1 MGKIHKPGIFYGYVI
16 VVVSILLFFIIHGLS
31 ASYGVFFKSLQSEFG
46 CSRTVISAAHSVA
59 FILTGLVSI
68 PAGRLTDSV
77 GPRVVVAVGG
87 IILALGY
94 MLMSQASATWQ
105 LFLFYG
111 LIVGSSVSV
120 ANVPLLTTL
129 SRWFI
134 GRRGLMT
141 GIVKTGTGLG
151 ILGMPLLA
159 SHLITSY
166 GWRTSYLVLAAIALV
181 GVLPLA
187 QFLRRDPGQKG
198 LKPYGDDQSNSNTSH
213 LPLGGLTLR
222 KAVRTRQYWTVAA
235 VCFLFW
241 YCMHSVMVHIVPHAM
256 DIGYS
261 PVRAASIISVIGGVS
276 ILGRVII
283 AGSSDRI
290 GSRKAMMICSLILA
304 ISLSLLYFTR
314 ELWQLYLFAAIYG
327 FSHGGFAAMVSPL
340 VAELFGTRFHGSLYG
355 VITFCGT
362 GGGAIGP
369 LIAGRIYDVSASYQ
383 PAFLI
388 LIAAS
393 IIALILAIS
402 LKPVEISSE

>member
-1 MGKIHKPGIFYGYVI
+1 MERSHKPRIFYGYVI

-31 ASYGVFFKSLQSEFG
+31 ASYGVFFKSLQSEYG

-59 FILTGLVSI
+59 FILTGLISI
-68 PAGRLTDSV
+68 PAGRLTDSI
-77 GPRVVVAVGG
+77 GPRVVVAIGG
-87 IILALGY
+87 ITLSLGY
-94 MLMSQASATWQ
+94 VLMSQTSATWQ
-105 LFLFYG
+105 LFLVYG

-129 SRWFI
+129 SKWFI

-141 GIVKTGTGLG
+141 GIVKAGTGLG
-151 ILGMPLLA
+151 ILGMPLIA

-187 QFLRRDPGQKG
+187 QFLRRDPEQKG
-198 LKPYGDDQSNSNTSH
+198 LKPYGIDASTSNISR
-213 LPLGGLTLR
+213 LPFGGLTLG

-235 VCFLFW
+235 ICFLFW

-290 GSRKAMMICSLILA
+290 GSRRAMIICSLILV

-369 LIAGRIYDVSASYQ
+369 LIAGRIFDVSASYQ
-383 PAFLI
+383 LAFLI
-388 LIAAS
+388 LIVAS
-393 IIALILAIS
+393 VIALMLAIS
-402 LKPVEISSE
+402 LKPVEISEE

>member
-1 MGKIHKPGIFYGYVI
+1 MERIHKPGIFYGYVI

-31 ASYGVFFKSLQSEFG
+31 ASYGVFFKSLQTEYG

-77 GPRVVVAVGG
+77 GPRVVVVVGG
-87 IILALGY
+87 IALALGY
-94 MLMSQASATWQ
+94 VLMSQTNTTWQ
-105 LFLFYG
+105 LFLVYG
-111 LIVGSSVSV
+111 LIVGSGISV

-181 GVLPLA
+181 GVLPLT
-187 QFLRRDPGQKG
+187 QFLRRDPEQKG
-198 LKPYGDDQSNSNTSH
+198 LKPYVDDQSSSNISR
-213 LPLGGLTLR
+213 LPFGGLTLR
-222 KAVRTRQYWTVAA
+222 KAVRTSQYWTVAA
-235 VCFLFW
+235 ICFLFW

-256 DIGYS
+256 DLGYS
-261 PVRAASIISVIGGVS
+261 PVRAASIISVVGGVS

-290 GSRKAMMICSLILA
+290 GSRRAMITCSLILA

-314 ELWQLYLFAAIYG
+314 ELWQLYLFATIYG

-340 VAELFGTRFHGSLYG
+340 VAELFGTRSHGSLYG

-369 LIAGRIYDVSASYQ
+369 LIAGRIFDVSASYQ

-393 IIALILAIS
+393 FIALMLAIS
-402 LKPVEISSE
+402 LKPVEISNE

>member
-1 MGKIHKPGIFYGYVI
+1 MERTHKPKIFYGYVI
-16 VVVSILLFFIIHGLS
+16 VVASILLFFIIHGLS
-31 ASYGVFFKSLQSEFG
+31 ASYGVFFKSLQSEYG

-59 FILTGLVSI
+59 FILTGLISI
-68 PAGRLTDSV
+68 PAGRLTDSI

-87 IILALGY
+87 ITLTLGY
-94 MLMSQASATWQ
+94 VLMSQTSATWQ
-105 LFLFYG
+105 LFLVYG
-111 LIVGSSVSV
+111 LVVGSSVSV

-141 GIVKTGTGLG
+141 GIVKAGTGLG

-159 SHLITSY
+159 SHLIISY
-166 GWRTSYLVLAAIALV
+166 GWRTSYLVLAAVALV

-187 QFLRRDPGQKG
+187 QFLRRDPEQKG
-198 LKPYGDDQSNSNTSH
+198 LKPYGNDESNSNISK
-213 LPLGGLTLR
+213 LPFGGLTLS
-222 KAVRTRQYWTVAA
+222 KAVHTRQYWTVAA
-235 VCFLFW
+235 ICFLFW

-290 GSRKAMMICSLILA
+290 GSRRAMMICSLILV

-369 LIAGRIYDVSASYQ
+369 LIAGRIFDVSASYQ

-388 LIAAS
+388 LIAAG
-393 IIALILAIS
+393 ITALILAIS
-402 LKPVEISSE
+402 LKPVEISQE

>member
-1 MGKIHKPGIFYGYVI
+1 MERNHKPGIFYGYVI

-31 ASYGVFFKSLQSEFG
+31 ASYGVFFKSLQEDFG
-46 CSRTVISAAHSVA
+46 CSRTIISAAHSVA

-68 PAGRLTDSV
+68 PAGRFTDSV

-87 IILALGY
+87 ITLALGY
-94 MLMSQASATWQ
+94 MLMSQTSATWQ
-105 LFLFYG
+105 LFLVYG

-129 SRWFI
+129 AKWFI

-151 ILGMPLLA
+151 ILGMPLIA

-166 GWRTSYLVLAAIALV
+166 GWRTAYLVLAAIALV
-181 GVLPLA
+181 GVLPLT
-187 QFLRRDPGQKG
+187 QFLRRDPAQKG
-198 LKPYGDDQSNSNTSH
+198 LKPYGTDESNSNISR
-213 LPLGGLTLR
+213 LPLGGLTLS
-222 KAVRTRQYWTVAA
+222 KAIHTRQYWTVAA
-235 VCFLFW
+235 ICFLFW
-241 YCMHSVMVHIVPHAM
+241 YCMHSVMVHLVPHAM

-261 PVRAASIISVIGGVS
+261 SVRAASIISVIGGVS
-276 ILGRVII
+276 ILGRVVI

-290 GSRKAMMICSLILA
+290 GSRRAMIICSLVLLT
-304 ISLSLLYFTR
+304 SLSLLYFTR
-314 ELWQLYLFAAIYG
+314 ELWQLYVFAAIYG

-355 VITFCGT
+355 VITFFGT

-369 LIAGRIYDVSASYQ
+369 LIAGRIFDVSASYQ
-383 PAFLI
+383 PAFLV
-388 LIAAS
+388 LIIAS
-393 IIALILAIS
+393 IIALMLAIS
-402 LKPVEISSE
+402 LKPVEIPEE